1 MNRSLN
7 TTAATRPGAQSA
19 DGIGTEQRIIDA
31 ATEMF
36 YERGYHGTTMR
47 EIAAGVGIKAGS
59 LYNHFPSKQD
69 ILVRIGQEATR
80 PLYDGALARLEGV
93 DDVEDQLRELII
105 WHVAY
110 HCDRRHPCRVI
121 DTQLHALEPENRAAI
136 VELRDAYE
144 QLLRD
149 ILARG
154 QREGRWD
161 LEEVSV
167 VAIGVGT
174 MCTEVDAWYREGGR
188 LAPEEIGAIF
198 ADFIRKGLGGP
209 GARRRRAKKKGRS
222 A

>member
-1 MNRSLN
+1 MKSSTVTGLRGP
-7 TTAATRPGAQSA
+7 ATDGAT
-19 DGIGTEQRIIDA
+19 TEQRIIDA

-69 ILVRIGQEATR
+69 ILVRIGEEATR

-93 DDVEDQLRELII
+93 EDVEDRLHELIV

-110 HCDRRHPCRVI
+110 HCEFRHPCRVI
-121 DTQLHALEPENRAAI
+121 DTQLHVLDRESRTAI

-144 QLLRD
+144 ELLRD
-149 ILARG
+149 ILVRG
-154 QREGRWD
+154 QKEGRWYVED
-161 LEEVSV
+161 VHV
-167 VAIGVGT
+167 IAIGIST

-188 LAPEEIGAIF
+188 LAPEALGAVF
-198 ADFIRKGLGGP
+198 ADFVRKGLGGP
-209 GARRRRAKKKGRS
+209 APRKRAAKKKGRS

>member
-1 MNRSLN
+1 MTSTTAT
-7 TTAATRPGAQSA
+7 TTAAM
-19 DGIGTEQRIIDA
+19 DGTSTEQRIIDV

-47 EIAAGVGIKAGS
+47 QIAGGVGIKAGS

-80 PLYDGALARLEGV
+80 PLLDGALARLEGV
-93 DDVEDQLRELII
+93 EDVEDQLRELIV

-110 HCDRRHPCRVI
+110 HCERRHPCRVI
-121 DTQLHALEPENRAAI
+121 DTQLHALDRENRAAI

-149 ILARG
+149 ILVRG
-154 QREGRWD
+154 EQEGRWQVD
-161 LEEVSV
+161 EMNVI
-167 VAIGVGT
+167 AIGIST

-188 LAPEEIGAIF
+188 LSPEELGAVY
-198 ADFIRKGLGGP
+198 ADFIRNGIGRPAAKT
-209 GARRRRAKKKGRS
+209 RRATVKKRR
-222 A
+222 